1 MILRIIGGLR
11 SAAAEVISEKTP
23 VKLKR
28 IGGRDVFGKSG
39 TNEEMK
45 KKFGLRFEDIAKEVV
60 NSLIQ

>member
-1 MILRIIGGLR
+1 LILRIIGGLR

-28 IGGRDVFGKSG
+28 IGVRDVFGKFG
-39 TNEEMK
+39 TKGKMK
-45 KKFGLRFEDIAKEVV
+45 KRFGLRVEDIAKEVV